1 MQLDLDEDA
10 RYGLAFSG
18 GVDSSLLLALM
29 LDQGL
34 DVVAYTV
41 RTAFQAPFEAEDAD
55 RVAGMLHS
63 PHEVLDVDVL
73 SHEEVC
79 SNPWDRCY
87 HCKRLIFG
95 TILAHMAQDARTVL
109 VDGTNATDDPAR
121 RPGFRA
127 LDETGVRSPLR
138 ELGLSKDDIRM
149 LSSERGLPTAT
160 KPSFSCYATHIP
172 TGTKITADSLAAARP
187 GADAEATTWLEK
199 RGA

>member
-1 MQLDLDEDA
+1 MRLDLDDDV

-41 RTAFQAPFEAEDAD
+41 QTAFQAPFEAEDAD
-55 RVAGMLHS
+55 RVAGVLHA

-73 SHEEVC
+73 SHDEVC

-95 TILAHMAQDARTVL
+95 TILARMARDGRTVL
-109 VDGTNATDDPAR
+109 VDGTNATDDPTR

-127 LDETGVRSPLR
+127 LDEMGVRSPLR
-138 ELGLSKDDIRM
+138 ELDLSKDDIRG
-149 LSSERGLPTAT
+149 LSSGLGLPTAA
-160 KPSFSCYATHIP
+160 KPSFSCYATHVP
-172 TGTKITADSLAAARP
+172 TGTRITADSLAAARP
-187 GADAEATTWLEK
+187 GADAEATTWLEG
-199 RGA
+199 RDA